1 MLNVFLEKVSGY
13 FDKRFLFS
21 VWFPSFL
28 FGAAAVVVAAVA
40 KGPQAT
46 VDAWSGLPVVT
57 QSWLSVGGLV
67 LVTFFAY
74 VCDNLLGTI
83 VRFYEGYWP
92 EWANGLR
99 RVLVGVQRRRW
110 QHLQDRLDLA
120 FTQGLNVKR
129 SLKRSE
135 QAPTHDRASASDGIE
150 RTELEERVKQFRSEL
165 GRISREKDEQ
175 RASKVVR
182 LFHQLQSLRSEIRE
196 QYTQSPSQRAAWED
210 VEAEIVQLFAERC
223 IEEQERL
230 GAEYDRLYA
239 GLYRT
244 FPQTRARLMPTRLGN
259 VVRAAEEYSQLVYN
273 FDAPTVWPR
282 LVQLLPSEFQARLEQ
297 SSTPLTAMLFCS
309 TLSFLF
315 AVIGGSVLFFVGSQW
330 WLFLVAVA
338 GGLLLSNWCYES
350 AVYRAVEYGMLIR
363 TAFDLYRHE
372 LLKALRV
379 PLPSSPL
386 EEWKLWPQLMQWW
399 YHHEPP
405 FDAEE
410 EKLAWFY
417 EGKKPTSGGPKR
429 DEHILYL
436 KLGVPSEE
444 GEK

>member
-28 FGAAAVVVAAVA
+28 FGAAAVVVAAIA
-40 KGPQAT
+40 KGTQAT

-57 QSWLSVGGLV
+57 QSWLSVGGLIM
-67 LVTFFAY
+67 VTFFAY

-92 EWANGLR
+92 EWADGLR
-99 RVLVGVQRRRW
+99 RVLVGIQRRRW

-129 SLKRSE
+129 AFEKIKQSPIPD
-135 QAPTHDRASASDGIE
+135 QDSASDGTE
-150 RTELEERVKQFRSEL
+150 RSGLEKRVKQFRSEL
-165 GRISREKDEQ
+165 DRISREKYEQ
-175 RASKVVR
+175 RGSKVVR
-182 LFHQLQSLRSEIRE
+182 LSHQLQSLRSDIRE
-196 QYTQSPSQRAAWED
+196 QYDQVPSQRAAWENM
-210 VEAEIVQLFAERC
+210 EAEITQLFTERC
-223 IEEQERL
+223 REEQERL
-230 GAEYDRLYA
+230 GTEYNRLYA
-239 GLYRT
+239 RLYRT
-244 FPQTRARLMPTRLGN
+244 FPQTPARLMPTRLGN
-259 VVRAAEEYSQLVYN
+259 VIRAAEEYSQCVYH

-315 AVIGGSVLFFVGSQW
+315 AIIGGSVLFFVSSQW
-330 WLFLVAVA
+330 WLFLSAVA
-338 GGLLLSNWCYES
+338 GGLLLCSWCYES
-350 AVYRAVEYGMLIR
+350 AVYRAVEYGTLIR

-379 PLPSSPL
+379 PLPPSPL

-399 YHHEPP
+399 YHYELP
-405 FDAEE
+405 FAD
-410 EKLAWFY
+410 KDKPAWFY
-417 EGKKPTSGGPKR
+417 EGKKPTIGSPKR
-429 DEHILYL
+429 DEHVLYL

-444 GEK
+444 DEK